1 MLVTST
7 PTKEK
12 DMKNQ
17 PFSSSSCVHSDAAAA
32 AAPLTAPC
40 PWEDAGEAA
49 LSPAAVTVG
58 VELATE
64 LAG

>member
-1 MLVTST
+1 
-7 PTKEK
+7 
-12 DMKNQ
+12 MKNQ